1 VGEQEGEDEE
11 GGRDED
17 IQEVGGDEFQE
28 GLTGHSHARAH
39 AHDLVSDVE
48 KEEEEQR
55 AHKPEE
61 EAPYSCQ

>member
-1 VGEQEGEDEE
+1 MGEQEGEDEE

-17 IQEVGGDEFQE
+17 VQQVGGDEFQE
-28 GLTGHSHARAH
+28 GLTGHTHASAH
-39 AHDLVSDVE
+39 ALDLVSDVE
-48 KEEEEQR
+48 EEEEEHG